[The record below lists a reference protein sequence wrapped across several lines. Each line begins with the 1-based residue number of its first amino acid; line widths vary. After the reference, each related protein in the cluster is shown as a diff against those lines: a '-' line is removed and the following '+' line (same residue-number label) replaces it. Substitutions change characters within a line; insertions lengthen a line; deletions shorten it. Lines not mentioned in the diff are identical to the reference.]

1 MQRMRVE
8 VQREGKRE
16 ERRMNIEIE
25 LLRKQI
31 ATLQQENEQLR
42 KKLEYWKRG
51 DIYA

>member
-8 VQREGKRE
+8 VQREGKRG